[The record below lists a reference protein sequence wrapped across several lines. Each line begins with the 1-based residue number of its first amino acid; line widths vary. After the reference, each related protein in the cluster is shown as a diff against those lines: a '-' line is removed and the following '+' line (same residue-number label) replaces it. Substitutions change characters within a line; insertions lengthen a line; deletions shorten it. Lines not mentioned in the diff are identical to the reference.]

1 MKPSSVSTQTQQ
13 NGQESEDEEMGVAQ
27 KDLRKKD
34 DAGSVIPDK
43 MTIDAIRA
51 KRERLRQARPAA
63 QDFISLDEGGNH
75 GEAEGLSDEEP
86 EFQQRIGFYGE
97 KIGSGR
103 RGVFEDFEDKAMQ
116 KDGGFRSDDV
126 DEEDE
131 EDKMWEEEQVRK
143 GLGKRLDDGSNR
155 GVMSSAV
162 SSTAAVQSVQK
173 ANFGFSAAGATSVYS
188 SVQSIGVADGPTI
201 GGGVVG
207 SLPSLDAL
215 SISTKAEVAKKALY
229 ESMGRLKVSD
239 SLSLKC
245 IFVALL
251 FYMFNI
257 SSLLAI
263 FSS

>member
-1 MKPSSVSTQTQQ
+1 MSAQTQQ
-13 NGQESEDEEMGVAQ
+13 NGQESEDDEMGVDQFGGTVNRLGSMALEN
-27 KDLRKKD
+27 DLRKKD
-34 DAGSVIPDK
+34 DVGSVIPDK

-97 KIGSGR
+97 KISSGR

-116 KDGGFRSDDV
+116 KDGGFRSDN

-155 GVMSSAV
+155 GVKSSVVSSA
-162 SSTAAVQSVQK
+162 AAVHSVQK
-173 ANFGFSAAGATSVYS
+173 ANFGCSAAGASVYS
-188 SVQSIGVADGPTI
+188 SVQSIDVSDGPTI

-207 SLPSLDAL
+207 GLPSLDAL
-215 SISTKAEVAKKALY
+215 SISKKAEVAKKALY
-229 ESMGRLKVSD
+229 ESMGRLKVSV
-239 SLSLKC
+239 SSNLSA
-245 IFVALL
+245 FSWH
-251 FYMFNI
+251 FYFQ
-257 SSLLAI
+257 
-263 FSS
+263 